1 MAATSRDQSPAQTAT
16 ASHITAPAL
25 VSTPRTRP
33 FSVRMPVTR
42 TSSNSRAPS
51 LRAALT
57 SAAETSEG
65 PTRPSPGDQTA
76 PSTSP
81 AFISGQRSFASPGL
95 IDAASTPKAR
105 ASASWRRIWTSRSGV
120 VAMDSEPV
128 PIQPA
133 LWPVSRSSRE

>member
-33 FSVRMPVTR
+33 FPVRMPVTR
-42 TSSNSRAPS
+42 TSSNSRAP
-51 LRAALT
+51 RARAPLA

-76 PSTSP
+76 PSTSS

-95 IDAASTPKAR
+95 IGSASTPKAW
-105 ASASWRRIWTSRSGV
+105 ASASCRRMWVSRSGV
-120 VAMDSEPV
+120 VAIDSEPL
-128 PIQPA
+128 PIQPV